1 MKNAILV
8 ILALGVIGLGY
19 NAARNTQVLT
29 FESLRGETK
38 EVIRGDVTVPISASG
53 PVGPANRYPI
63 KSKASGEVIE
73 ILYEPGEVVKKGDL
87 LVRLDR
93 DQEQRSVGRAEAE
106 VERGAATLEMS
117 RIKLE
122 RLQTIGKDKA
132 QSLVDQLTPQ
142 LEYTKFLRDKTEALA
157 AEGRTSTEELLRFRS
172 NHEEL
177 KARLASA
184 VLDVNDID
192 TQIKSTRQEI
202 VLQEAIH
209 HQGLASLGDARER
222 LSETEIYSPVD
233 GMVVSIETQVGAV
246 IQGGATTFTGG
257 TVLVVVADVAKRY
270 VRAEVDE
277 ADVGEVRNLAADW
290 AKPGYNRPS
299 EHPIPIAEQTPV
311 TIRVDAFHGEEFTG
325 IIERIHPEPNST
337 INRVVTYQVD
347 ILLTS
352 ANSDKLLTGM
362 LADVEFT
369 AQSALNVLLVPH
381 EAIHLDEFEEMG
393 VYVPVE
399 KPQPDEDEY
408 KFIRCRFGV
417 DNGMYAEVTEGL
429 SEGMKVYTTLPKKL
443 GRDRAKD
450 GE

>member
-8 ILALGVIGLGY
+8 ILLLGVIGLGY

-93 DQEQRSVGRAEAE
+93 DEEQRSVGRAEAE
-106 VERGAATLEMS
+106 VERTTATLEMS
-117 RIKLE
+117 RIKLD
-122 RLQTIGKDKA
+122 RLRTIGKDKA
-132 QSLVDQLTPQ
+132 QALVDQLTPQ
-142 LEYTKFLRDKTEALA
+142 LEYSKFLLDKTEALA
-157 AEGRTSTEELLRFRS
+157 REDRASAEELLRVRTNFA
-172 NHEEL
+172 EL
-177 KARLASA
+177 KARRASA
-184 VLDVNDID
+184 SADLDDIESQLK
-192 TQIKSTRQEI
+192 TTGQEI
-202 VLQEAIH
+202 ILQQAV
-209 HQGLASLGDARER
+209 HQQALASLGDARER
-222 LSETEIYSPVD
+222 FSETEIYSPVD

-257 TVLVVVADVAKRY
+257 TVLAVVADVGKRY

-290 AKPGYNRPS
+290 AKPGHNRPGDQ
-299 EHPIPIAEQTPV
+299 PIPIAEQTPV

-352 ANSDKLLTGM
+352 DDSDKLLTGM

-381 EAIHLDEFEEMG
+381 EAIHLNEFEDMG
-393 VYVPVE
+393 VYIPVE
-399 KPQPDEDEY
+399 NPQPNEDEY
-408 KFIRCRFGV
+408 KFVRCRFGV

-429 SEGMKVYTTLPKKL
+429 TEGMKVYTTLPRKL
-443 GRDRAKD
+443 GRDREKD
-450 GE
+450 DE